1 MIARAQW
8 FYFCRIKNLSIPF
21 DTYAEAQIRRGATSP
36 PRRSESL
43 PASSSSA
50 SSPLNNTPLSN
61 APALT
66 PGSGSASASAGSVGF
81 GPRKADPI
89 SQLNSLAEARR
100 MMSANTTGE
109 GEDGMSFAMLCE
121 LISEGRAGEVSGVKT
136 IPDQINVSWVGPVHT
151 VISSPVC
158 R

>member
-61 APALT
+61 APAPALASG
-66 PGSGSASASAGSVGF
+66 PGLGS
-81 GPRKADPI
+81 RKADPI
-89 SQLNSLAEARR
+89 SQLNSLAEAMR
-100 MMSANTTGE
+100 MMSASTTGE
-109 GEDGMSFAMLCE
+109 GDDGMSFAMLCE
-121 LISEGRAGEVSGVKT
+121 LISEGRAGEVSGIKT
-136 IPDQINVSWVGPVHT
+136 IPDQINVSRVKPGHT
-151 VISSPVC
+151 VIILS